1 MREDDRMSA
10 QDDREQAAE
19 PTVSGPQ
26 SEAAVVS
33 APEAAGGVPVS
44 QVYAVPPP
52 SVLSDEQR
60 ALLTSVLDVIVP
72 PNGSLPGAGGLGVA
86 AVIDRTLAQTP
97 RLRRVFLNGL
107 TQIEVTSQQQA
118 GQPFG
123 SLGAAGQESLL
134 QAVEEAQPAFFAALV
149 EHAYRGYYTHPQ
161 VHAAVGYPGRAPQP
175 LGHQLAPF
183 REELLQLQR
192 GRQPFWRVTPTGHQP
207 SP

>member
-1 MREDDRMSA
+1 MREDDRMSTHDA
-10 QDDREQAAE
+10 PEQADE

-26 SEAAVVS
+26 SEAAV
-33 APEAAGGVPVS
+33 APAPDVPVS
-44 QVYAVPPP
+44 RVYAVPAA

-72 PNGSLPGAGGLGVA
+72 ANGSLPGAGGLGVA

-97 RLRRVFLNGL
+97 KLRRVFLNGL
-107 TQIEVTSQQQA
+107 AEIEVASQQQA

-123 SLGAAGQESLL
+123 SLDATGQESLL
-134 QAVEEAQPAFFAALV
+134 QSVEEAHPGFFAALV

-161 VHAAVGYPGRAPQP
+161 VHAAIGYPGRAPQP

-192 GRQPFWRVTPTGHQP
+192 GREPFWRTTPT
-207 SP
+207 

>member
-1 MREDDRMSA
+1 MSA
-10 QDDREQAAE
+10 QNEQERAAE

-26 SEAAVVS
+26 SEAAV
-33 APEAAGGVPVS
+33 APAPDAAGGASVA

-60 ALLTSVLDVIVP
+60 ALLTSVLDCMVP
-72 PNGSLPGAGGLGVA
+72 ASGNLPGAGGLGVA
-86 AVIDRTLAQTP
+86 AVIDRTLTQTP
-97 RLRRVFLNGL
+97 KLRRVFLGGL
-107 TQIEVTSQQQA
+107 AEIEVASQRQA

-123 SLGAAGQESLL
+123 ALDAETQESLL

-161 VHAAVGYPGRAPQP
+161 VHAAIGYPGRAPQP

-183 REELLQLQR
+183 REELLQIQR
-192 GRQPFWRVTPTGHQP
+192 GRQPFWRATP
-207 SP
+207 S